1 MRTSTRRP
9 GRLVALTAVAAL
21 TAGLLAACSSDPG
34 SDGAGGGDGKVT
46 LNVGTFGVFGFK
58 QAGLYAAYEKS
69 HPNIRIKENVIE
81 RNDVYYPKLLTQLQ
95 SGAGVND
102 VTAIEVSNITEVV
115 QTQAAKFE
123 DLGKAAGV
131 DKSQYLDWKWN
142 QATTADGKTV
152 ALGTDIGPTALC
164 YRKDLFKKAG
174 LPTDRDE
181 LAKAWAGDWNKYV
194 AMGDR
199 YMKKAPKGSKFVDS
213 ASSVYNA
220 VFAGARERYYDKA
233 GKGGKE
239 IYETSAGRKAAW
251 DTAMKVAQSTMSAKL
266 KQFDPTWDQGFAN
279 ARFATV
285 SCPAWM
291 AGYIQEKA
299 GASGKGEWDVTRAP
313 TDGNWGGSFVGVPS
327 AGRHKKEATDLAVW
341 LTRPEQ
347 LAKVFAKQASFPS
360 TPSVYGSLKP
370 SPTTTAYFSDAPLTK
385 IFGDAARN
393 IPSAVYGVKDAQI
406 GQSITDIGVLQVE
419 QQGKSPAE
427 GWKAAEK
434 EIKDV
439 LGQ

>member
-1 MRTSTRRP
+1 MRTSTRR
-9 GRLVALTAVAAL
+9 LAALTAAATL
-21 TAGLLAACSSDPG
+21 AAGLLAACSSDPD
-34 SDGAGGGDGKVT
+34 SDAAGGTGKIT
-46 LNVGTFGVFGFK
+46 LNVGTFGVFGLK
-58 QAGLYAAYEKS
+58 QAGLYAEYEKS
-69 HPNIRIKENVIE
+69 HPNIKIKENVIE
-81 RNDVYYPKLLTQLQ
+81 RNDAYYPKLLTQLQ

-123 DLGKAAGV
+123 DLGKAKGV
-131 DKSQYLDWKWN
+131 DKSKYLDWKWN
-142 QATTADGKTV
+142 QATTTDGKTI

-174 LPTDRDE
+174 LPTDREE
-181 LAKAWAGDWNKYV
+181 LAKAWSGDWNKYV
-194 AMGDR
+194 ALGER
-199 YMKKAPKGSKFVDS
+199 YMKNAPKGTKFVDS

-220 VFAGARERYYDKA
+220 VFSGATDRYYDKS
-233 GKGGKE
+233 GKE
-239 IYETSAGRKAAW
+239 IYEQSAGRKAAW
-251 DTAMKVAQSTMSAKL
+251 DTAMKVAQSNMSAKL

-279 ARFATV
+279 AKFATV
-285 SCPAWM
+285 ACPAWM
-291 AGYIQEKA
+291 AGYIQEKS
-299 GASGKGEWDVTRAP
+299 GAAGKGQWDITRAP

-327 AGRHKKEATDLAVW
+327 AGKHKKEATALAVW
-341 LTRPEQ
+341 LTQPEQ

-370 SPTTTAYFSDAPLTK
+370 STDTTTYFNNAPITQ
-385 IFGDAARN
+385 IFGDAAQK
-393 IPSAVYGVKDAQI
+393 IPSAVYGIKDAQI